1 MISPCILIM
10 LRGLKMAH
18 YCDSAELEEWWA
30 GWLATAIYTREKYED
45 KSGKKRERINFTQFG
60 DERNWEKMSEMLYS
74 ICCGITKKFSPK
86 TDEEF
91 YNLANEAMTKLL
103 VKIQTGKLK
112 FTPTCLGGSPV
123 FNLVTTTV
131 QRILYSYMNQQTTR
145 RKRHAKFVVK
155 TVQEKAPE
163 LLASVRPL
171 YEY

>member
-1 MISPCILIM
+1 
-10 LRGLKMAH
+10 MAH
-18 YCDSAELEEWWA
+18 YCNSVELEEWWA
-30 GWLATAIYTREKYED
+30 GWLATSVYDVEKYVD
-45 KSGKKRERINFTQFG
+45 QNGKKKERIHIQVKG
-60 DERNWEKMSEMLYS
+60 DDRNWEKMSEMLYS

-86 TDEEF
+86 SDEEF

-103 VKIQTGKLK
+103 MKIESGKLRY
-112 FTPTCLGGSPV
+112 TPTCQGGSPI

-131 QRILYSYMNQQTTR
+131 QRILFSYMNQQTNR
-145 RKRHAKFVVK
+145 KKRHSKYVIK